1 MGLDGPSLNY
11 ADIPDG
17 LTTVAITITN
27 EATGVSEAA
36 AVVGGVAG
44 ARVTEA
50 EGDSG
55 HGYPR
60 VQAVQGWGLLVDQHS
75 AFIKV

>member
-1 MGLDGPSLNY
+1 MGLDGPSLNHG
-11 ADIPDG
+11 DIPDG
-17 LTTVAITITN
+17 LTTVAVTITS

-36 AVVGGVAG
+36 ALVGGVAG

-50 EGDSG
+50 EADSG

-60 VQAVQGWGLLVDQHS
+60 VQTVQGWGLLVDQQS
-75 AFIKV
+75 AVL

>member
-17 LTTVAITITN
+17 LSTVAITITN

-36 AVVGGVAG
+36 ALVGGVAG

-75 AFIKV
+75 ALCKV

>member
-17 LTTVAITITN
+17 LSTVAITITN

-36 AVVGGVAG
+36 ALVGGVAG

-50 EGDSG
+50 EADSG

-75 AFIKV
+75 AVL

>member
-1 MGLDGPSLNY
+1 MGLDGPSLSY

-36 AVVGGVAG
+36 ALVGGVAG

-75 AFIKV
+75 AVL